1 MPSSRLGPGKNK
13 TATPRMKRGKTNR
26 SDLRKTTLLRE
37 ASKQKMNLDLYIRRL
52 EKQLSLALNLRRM
65 MEKRPRS
72 HNNMNESPSKRR
84 LFNEI

>member
-13 TATPRMKRGKTNR
+13 NATPRKTSLKPNR

-37 ASKQKMNLDLYIRRL
+37 ASKQKLNIDLLIRRL
-52 EKQLSLALNLRRM
+52 EKELSLALNLRRM

-84 LFNEI
+84 LFN

>member
-1 MPSSRLGPGKNK
+1 MPSSRLGPGNNK
-13 TATPRMKRGKTNR
+13 TTKPSMKRGKPNTTN
-26 SDLRKTTLLRE
+26 LRKTTLLRE

-84 LFNEI
+84 LYN